1 MENLLQG
8 LGVFACVGALLL
20 VALVFFVFRAL
31 SRGARNATTPTST
44 GPTDW
49 EDRGTERPRYDDR
62 DVVSTGGFG
71 GIPATGTQGDM
82 ERNSATR
89 DLDRDGVIDLE
100 LDRDRDLR
108 NPGDPDRIN
117 DLPLDRDVNPYIGSD
132 SDPNDRNYRT
142 RDRDRDR
149 RDDDDDDDD
158 SIRSSGGFGG

>member
-20 VALVFFVFRAL
+20 VALVFFVFRAI
-31 SRGARNATTPTST
+31 SRGARNVNNTAT

-49 EDRGTERPRYDDR
+49 EDRGTERPRHDDR

-71 GIPATGTQGDM
+71 GIPATGTLGDM

-89 DLDRDGVIDLE
+89 DLDRDGVIDSE

-108 NPGDPDRIN
+108 LPGDPDRLDNI
-117 DLPLDRDVNPYIGSD
+117 PLDRDINPNIGSD
-132 SDPNDRNYRT
+132 TDMSDRYRT

-149 RDDDDDDDD
+149 RRDDDDDNV
-158 SIRSSGGFGG
+158 RSSGGFGG